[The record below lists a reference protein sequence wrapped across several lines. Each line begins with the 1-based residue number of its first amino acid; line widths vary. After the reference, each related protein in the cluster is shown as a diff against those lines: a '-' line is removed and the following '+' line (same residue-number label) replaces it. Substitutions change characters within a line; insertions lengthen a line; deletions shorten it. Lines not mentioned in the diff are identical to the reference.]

1 MRESAFACATS
12 AQASSDFND
21 VLGIG
26 AGFGVVDKAERSF
39 E

>member
-1 MRESAFACATS
+1 MRESAFARTTS

-26 AGFGVVDKAERSF
+26 AGFGVVDKAER
-39 E
+39 